1 VRTNFVVSE
10 LEVNRKGRKVLRKG
24 RRGGSSLRSFANSL
38 ASFALKFTLELVRSW
53 RESMPAKSDKLKFVG
68 HFVLA
73 ASWVASGAALTFAQN
88 PAPNT
93 EALKKANARPV
104 AESMPV
110 PRSDPFDG
118 ASIEKMT
125 GQCVTLDT
133 EAGVIE
139 IEMLPATALESARSF
154 LNLAATGALNTTV
167 FSRVVKG
174 FVIQGG
180 NLSTGEKWSAEM
192 AARMSRHLPDEPS
205 DVKHVRGIVSMA
217 RGDEPNSATTHFFI
231 LVGDGPHL
239 DGKFTAFGRVIK
251 GIEVAD
257 SINHAPA
264 ENEKPV
270 VPVRIKTASVA
281 QCQK

>member
-1 VRTNFVVSE
+1 
-10 LEVNRKGRKVLRKG
+10 
-24 RRGGSSLRSFANSL
+24 
-38 ASFALKFTLELVRSW
+38 
-53 RESMPAKSDKLKFVG
+53 MPAKMDKLKFVL
-68 HFVLA
+68 HLLLA
-73 ASWVASGAALTFAQN
+73 AACVTLGATYVSAQN

-93 EALKKANARPV
+93 ETLKKANTRP
-104 AESMPV
+104 AEAAPATKSE
-110 PRSDPFDG
+110 PFDG
-118 ASIEKMT
+118 ATVEKMT

-133 EAGVIE
+133 EVGAIV
-139 IEMLPATALESARSF
+139 IEMLPAAAAETARSF
-154 LNLAATGALNTTV
+154 LNLAATGALDTTV

-239 DGKFTAFGRVIK
+239 DGKFAAFGRVIR
-251 GIEVAD
+251 GVEVAD
-257 SINHAPA
+257 SINRAPA

-270 VPVRIKTASVA
+270 VPVRIKTAGVGR
-281 QCQK
+281 CQK